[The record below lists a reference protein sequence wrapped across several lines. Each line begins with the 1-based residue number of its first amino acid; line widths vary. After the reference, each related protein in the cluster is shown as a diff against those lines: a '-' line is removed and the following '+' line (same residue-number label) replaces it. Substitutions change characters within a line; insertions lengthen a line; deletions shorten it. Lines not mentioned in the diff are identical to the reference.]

1 MKFIEKVSLVLF
13 SIIVLI
19 LSVILVL
26 IGFNFVEQSVFSILI
41 SKVMMS
47 TQGTYITIGIC
58 VVLIMLAIKCLFF
71 SDCTSLKREKS
82 EDGVL
87 LQNEDGKLL
96 ITRSTLQNLVNG
108 VLNGYTEI
116 EDAETNVIIDK
127 ENNVI
132 IDVALNVAEGT
143 VLKNLS
149 SKLQNEI
156 KERIKETTDL
166 EVNAVDIEIHNVEV
180 AQKIERKQNEDTEN
194 KENDEEEN
202 K

>member
-1 MKFIEKVSLVLF
+1 MTFFEKLSLGVF
-13 SIIVLI
+13 SIIVLV

-47 TQGTYITIGIC
+47 AQGTYIMIGIC

-71 SDCTSLKREKS
+71 SDSTALKRDKS

-96 ITRSTLQNLVNG
+96 ITRSTLENLVNG
-108 VLNGYTEI
+108 VLYEYSEI
-116 EDAETNVIIDK
+116 ENAETNVIIDK

-132 IDVALNVAEGT
+132 IDVTLNVAGGT

-149 SKLQNEI
+149 AKLQNEI
-156 KERIKETTDL
+156 KERIRETTDL

-180 AQKIERKQNEDTEN
+180 GEKLEKKQS
-194 KENDEEEN
+194 EEN
-202 K
+202 EEKE

>member
-1 MKFIEKVSLVLF
+1 MKFLEKLSLVIF
-13 SIIVLI
+13 SIIVLV

-47 TQGTYITIGIC
+47 AQGTYIMIGIC

-71 SDCTSLKREKS
+71 SDSTALKRDKS

-96 ITRSTLQNLVNG
+96 ITRSTLENLVNG
-108 VLNGYTEI
+108 VLYEYSEI
-116 EDAETNVIIDK
+116 ENAETNVIIDK

-132 IDVALNVAEGT
+132 IDVTLNVAGGT

-149 SKLQNEI
+149 AKLQNEI
-156 KERIKETTDL
+156 KERIRETTDL

-180 AQKIERKQNEDTEN
+180 GEKLEKKQSEENEN
-194 KENDEEEN
+194 KE
-202 K
+202 

>member
-1 MKFIEKVSLVLF
+1 MKFLEKLSLVIF
-13 SIIVLI
+13 SIIVLV

-47 TQGTYITIGIC
+47 AQGTYIMIGIC

-71 SDCTSLKREKS
+71 SDSTALKRDKS

-96 ITRSTLQNLVNG
+96 ITRSTLENLVNG
-108 VLNGYTEI
+108 VLYEYSEI
-116 EDAETNVIIDK
+116 ENAETNVIINK

-149 SKLQNEI
+149 AKLQNEI
-156 KERIKETTDL
+156 KERIRETTDL
-166 EVNAVDIEIHNVEV
+166 EVDAVDIEIHNVEV
-180 AQKIERKQNEDTEN
+180 GEKPEKKQSEENEN
-194 KENDEEEN
+194 KEDN
-202 K
+202 KE

>member
-1 MKFIEKVSLVLF
+1 MKFLEKLSLVIF
-13 SIIVLI
+13 SIIVLV

-47 TQGTYITIGIC
+47 AQGTYIMIGIC

-71 SDCTSLKREKS
+71 SDSTALKRDKS

-96 ITRSTLQNLVNG
+96 ITRSTLENLVNG
-108 VLNGYTEI
+108 VLYEYSEI
-116 EDAETNVIIDK
+116 ENAETNVIINK

-149 SKLQNEI
+149 AKLQNEI
-156 KERIKETTDL
+156 KERIRETTDL
-166 EVNAVDIEIHNVEV
+166 EVDAVDIEIHNVEV
-180 AQKIERKQNEDTEN
+180 GEKPEKKQSEENEN
-194 KENDEEEN
+194 KE
-202 K
+202 

>member
-1 MKFIEKVSLVLF
+1 MKFLEKLSLVIF
-13 SIIVLI
+13 SIIVLV

-47 TQGTYITIGIC
+47 AQGTYIMIGIC

-71 SDCTSLKREKS
+71 SDSTALKRDKS

-96 ITRSTLQNLVNG
+96 ITRSTLENLVNG
-108 VLNGYTEI
+108 VLYEYSEI
-116 EDAETNVIIDK
+116 ENAETNVIIDK

-132 IDVALNVAEGT
+132 IDVTLNVAGGT

-149 SKLQNEI
+149 AKLQNEI
-156 KERIKETTDL
+156 KERIRETTDL

-180 AQKIERKQNEDTEN
+180 GEKLEKKQS
-194 KENDEEEN
+194 EEN
-202 K
+202 EIKE

>member
-1 MKFIEKVSLVLF
+1 MKFLEKLSLVIF
-13 SIIVLI
+13 SIIVLV

-47 TQGTYITIGIC
+47 AQGTYIMIGIC

-71 SDCTSLKREKS
+71 SDSTALKRDKS

-96 ITRSTLQNLVNG
+96 ITRSTLENLVNG
-108 VLNGYTEI
+108 VLYEYSEI
-116 EDAETNVIIDK
+116 ENAETNVIIDK
-127 ENNVI
+127 ENNVV
-132 IDVALNVAEGT
+132 IDVTLNVAGGT

-149 SKLQNEI
+149 AKLQNEI
-156 KERIKETTDL
+156 KERIRETTDL

-180 AQKIERKQNEDTEN
+180 GEKLEKKQS
-194 KENDEEEN
+194 EEN
-202 K
+202 EEKE

>member
-1 MKFIEKVSLVLF
+1 MKFLEKLSLVIF
-13 SIIVLI
+13 SIIVLV

-47 TQGTYITIGIC
+47 AQGTYIMIGIC

-71 SDCTSLKREKS
+71 SDSTALKRDKS

-96 ITRSTLQNLVNG
+96 ITRSTLENLVNG
-108 VLNGYTEI
+108 VLYEYSEI
-116 EDAETNVIIDK
+116 ENAETNVIIDK

-149 SKLQNEI
+149 AKVQNEI
-156 KERIKETTDL
+156 KERIRETTDL
-166 EVNAVDIEIHNVEV
+166 EVDAVDIEIHNVEV
-180 AQKIERKQNEDTEN
+180 GEKLEKKQSEENEN
-194 KENDEEEN
+194 KE
-202 K
+202 

>member
-1 MKFIEKVSLVLF
+1 MKFLEKLSLVIF
-13 SIIVLI
+13 SIIVLV

-26 IGFNFVEQSVFSILI
+26 IGFNFVEQSVFSILV

-47 TQGTYITIGIC
+47 AQGTYIMIGIC

-71 SDCTSLKREKS
+71 SDSTALKRDKS

-87 LQNEDGKLL
+87 LRNEDGKLL
-96 ITRSTLQNLVNG
+96 ITRSTLENLVNG
-108 VLNGYTEI
+108 VLYEYSEI
-116 EDAETNVIIDK
+116 ENAETNVIIDK

-132 IDVALNVAEGT
+132 IDVTLNVAGGT

-149 SKLQNEI
+149 AKLQNEI
-156 KERIKETTDL
+156 KERIRETTDL

-180 AQKIERKQNEDTEN
+180 GEKLEKKQS
-194 KENDEEEN
+194 EEN
-202 K
+202 EEKE

>member
-1 MKFIEKVSLVLF
+1 MKFLEKLSLVIF
-13 SIIVLI
+13 SIIVLV

-47 TQGTYITIGIC
+47 AQGTYIMIGIC

-71 SDCTSLKREKS
+71 SDSTALKSDKS

-96 ITRSTLQNLVNG
+96 ITRSTLENLVNG
-108 VLNGYTEI
+108 VLYEYSEI
-116 EDAETNVIIDK
+116 ENAETNVIIDK

-132 IDVALNVAEGT
+132 IDVTLNVAGGT

-149 SKLQNEI
+149 AKLQNEI
-156 KERIKETTDL
+156 KERIRETTDL
-166 EVNAVDIEIHNVEV
+166 EVDAVDIEIHNVEV
-180 AQKIERKQNEDTEN
+180 GEKPEKKQSEENEN
-194 KENDEEEN
+194 KEDN
-202 K
+202 KE

>member
-1 MKFIEKVSLVLF
+1 MKFLEKLSLVIF
-13 SIIVLI
+13 SIIVLV

-47 TQGTYITIGIC
+47 AQGTYIMIGIC

-71 SDCTSLKREKS
+71 SDSTALKRDKS

-96 ITRSTLQNLVNG
+96 ITRSTLENLVNG
-108 VLNGYTEI
+108 VLYEYSEI
-116 EDAETNVIIDK
+116 ENAETNVIIDK

-132 IDVALNVAEGT
+132 IDVTLNVAGGT

-149 SKLQNEI
+149 AKLQNEI
-156 KERIKETTDL
+156 KERIRETTDL
-166 EVNAVDIEIHNVEV
+166 EVDAVDIEIHNVEV
-180 AQKIERKQNEDTEN
+180 GEKPEKKQSEENEDKENN
-194 KENDEEEN
+194 KE
-202 K
+202 

>member
-1 MKFIEKVSLVLF
+1 MKFLEKLSLVIF
-13 SIIVLI
+13 SIIVLV

-47 TQGTYITIGIC
+47 AQGTYIMIGIC

-71 SDCTSLKREKS
+71 SDSTALKRDKS

-96 ITRSTLQNLVNG
+96 ITRSTLENLVNG
-108 VLNGYTEI
+108 VLYEYSEI
-116 EDAETNVIIDK
+116 ENAETNVIINK

-149 SKLQNEI
+149 AKLQNEI
-156 KERIKETTDL
+156 KERIRETTDL

-180 AQKIERKQNEDTEN
+180 GEKLEKKQSEENEN
-194 KENDEEEN
+194 KE
-202 K
+202 

>member
-1 MKFIEKVSLVLF
+1 MKFLEKLSLVIF
-13 SIIVLI
+13 SIIVLV

-47 TQGTYITIGIC
+47 AQGTYIMIGIC
-58 VVLIMLAIKCLFF
+58 IVLIMLAIKCLFF
-71 SDCTSLKREKS
+71 SDSTAFKRDKS

-96 ITRSTLQNLVNG
+96 ITRSTLENLVNG
-108 VLNGYTEI
+108 VLYEYSEI
-116 EDAETNVIIDK
+116 ENAETNVIIDK

-149 SKLQNEI
+149 AKLQNEI
-156 KERIKETTDL
+156 KERIRETTDL
-166 EVNAVDIEIHNVEV
+166 EVDAVDIEIHNVEV
-180 AQKIERKQNEDTEN
+180 GKKPEKKQSKENEDKENN
-194 KENDEEEN
+194 KE
-202 K
+202 

>member
-1 MKFIEKVSLVLF
+1 MKFLEKLSLVIF
-13 SIIVLI
+13 SIIVLV

-26 IGFNFVEQSVFSILI
+26 IGFNFVEQSVFSILV

-47 TQGTYITIGIC
+47 AQGTYIMIGIC

-71 SDCTSLKREKS
+71 SDSTALKRDKS

-96 ITRSTLQNLVNG
+96 ITRSTLENLVNG
-108 VLNGYTEI
+108 VLYEYSEI
-116 EDAETNVIIDK
+116 ENAETNVIIDK

-149 SKLQNEI
+149 AKLQNEI
-156 KERIKETTDL
+156 KQRIRETTDL
-166 EVNAVDIEIHNVEV
+166 EVDAVDIEIHNVEV
-180 AQKIERKQNEDTEN
+180 GEKPEKKQSEENEN
-194 KENDEEEN
+194 KEDN
-202 K
+202 KE

>member
-1 MKFIEKVSLVLF
+1 MKFLEKLSLVIF
-13 SIIVLI
+13 SIIVLV

-47 TQGTYITIGIC
+47 AQGTYIMIGIC

-71 SDCTSLKREKS
+71 SDSTALKRDKS

-96 ITRSTLQNLVNG
+96 ITRSTLENLVNG
-108 VLNGYTEI
+108 VLYEYSEI
-116 EDAETNVIIDK
+116 ENAETNVIIDK

-132 IDVALNVAEGT
+132 IDVTLNVAGGT

-149 SKLQNEI
+149 AKLQNEI
-156 KERIKETTDL
+156 KERIRETTDL
-166 EVNAVDIEIHNVEV
+166 EVDAVDIEIHNVEV
-180 AQKIERKQNEDTEN
+180 GEKLEKKQS
-194 KENDEEEN
+194 EEN
-202 K
+202 EEKE

>member
-1 MKFIEKVSLVLF
+1 MKFLEKLSLVIF
-13 SIIVLI
+13 SIIVLV

-47 TQGTYITIGIC
+47 AQGTYIMIGIC
-58 VVLIMLAIKCLFF
+58 IVLIMLAIKCLFF
-71 SDCTSLKREKS
+71 SDSTAFKRDKS

-96 ITRSTLQNLVNG
+96 ITRSTLENLVNG
-108 VLNGYTEI
+108 VLYEYSEI
-116 EDAETNVIIDK
+116 ENAETNVIIDK

-149 SKLQNEI
+149 AKLQNEI
-156 KERIKETTDL
+156 KERIRETTDL
-166 EVNAVDIEIHNVEV
+166 EVDAVDIEIHNVEV
-180 AQKIERKQNEDTEN
+180 GEKPEKKQSKENEDKENN
-194 KENDEEEN
+194 KE
-202 K
+202 

>member
-1 MKFIEKVSLVLF
+1 MKFLEKLSLVIF
-13 SIIVLI
+13 SIIVLV

-47 TQGTYITIGIC
+47 AQGTYIMIGIC

-71 SDCTSLKREKS
+71 SDSTALKRDKS

-96 ITRSTLQNLVNG
+96 ITRSTLENLVNG
-108 VLNGYTEI
+108 VLYEYSEI
-116 EDAETNVIIDK
+116 ENAETNVIIDK

-132 IDVALNVAEGT
+132 IDVALNVAGGT

-149 SKLQNEI
+149 AKLQNEI
-156 KERIKETTDL
+156 KERIRETTDL

-180 AQKIERKQNEDTEN
+180 GEKLEKKQS
-194 KENDEEEN
+194 EEN
-202 K
+202 EEKE

>member
-1 MKFIEKVSLVLF
+1 MKFLEKLSLVIF
-13 SIIVLI
+13 SIIVLV

-47 TQGTYITIGIC
+47 AQGTYIMIGVC

-71 SDCTSLKREKS
+71 SDSTALKRDKS

-96 ITRSTLQNLVNG
+96 ITRSTLENLVNG
-108 VLNGYTEI
+108 VLYEYSEI
-116 EDAETNVIIDK
+116 ENAETNVIINK

-149 SKLQNEI
+149 AKLQNEI
-156 KERIKETTDL
+156 KERIRETTDL
-166 EVNAVDIEIHNVEV
+166 EVDAVDIEIHNVEV
-180 AQKIERKQNEDTEN
+180 GEKPEKKQNEENEN
-194 KENDEEEN
+194 KEDEQ
-202 K
+202 

>member
-1 MKFIEKVSLVLF
+1 MKFLEKLSLVIF
-13 SIIVLI
+13 SIIVLV

-47 TQGTYITIGIC
+47 VQGTYIMIGIC

-71 SDCTSLKREKS
+71 SDSTALKRDKS

-96 ITRSTLQNLVNG
+96 ITRSTLENLVNG
-108 VLNGYTEI
+108 VLYEYSEI
-116 EDAETNVIIDK
+116 ENAETNVIIDK

-149 SKLQNEI
+149 AKLQNEI
-156 KERIKETTDL
+156 KERIRETTDL

-180 AQKIERKQNEDTEN
+180 GEKLEKKQSEENEDKENN
-194 KENDEEEN
+194 KE
-202 K
+202 

>member
-1 MKFIEKVSLVLF
+1 MKFLEKVSLVLF

-41 SKVMMS
+41 SRVMMS
-47 TQGTYITIGIC
+47 AQGTYIMIGIC
-58 VVLIMLAIKCLFF
+58 VVLIMLAVKCLFF
-71 SDCTSLKREKS
+71 SDSTALKREKS

-96 ITRSTLQNLVNG
+96 ITRNTLVNLVNSI
-108 VLNGYTEI
+108 LNKYSEI
-116 EDAETNVIIDK
+116 EDAETNVKIDK
-127 ENNVI
+127 ENNVS
-132 IDVALNVAEGT
+132 IDVALDVTEGT

-156 KERIKETTDL
+156 KDCIRKATDL
-166 EVNAVDIEIHNVEV
+166 EINTVNIEIHNVEV
-180 AQKIERKQNEDTEN
+180 SLKAEN
-194 KENDEEEN
+194 KQDEDAN
-202 K
+202 N

>member
-1 MKFIEKVSLVLF
+1 MKFLEKLSLVIF
-13 SIIVLI
+13 SIIVLV

-47 TQGTYITIGIC
+47 AQGTYIMIGIC

-71 SDCTSLKREKS
+71 SDSTALKRDKS

-96 ITRSTLQNLVNG
+96 ITRSTLENLVNG
-108 VLNGYTEI
+108 VLYEYSEI
-116 EDAETNVIIDK
+116 ENAETNVIIDK

-132 IDVALNVAEGT
+132 IDVTLNVAGGT

-149 SKLQNEI
+149 AKLQNEI
-156 KERIKETTDL
+156 KERIRETTDL
-166 EVNAVDIEIHNVEV
+166 EVDAVDIEIHNVEV
-180 AQKIERKQNEDTEN
+180 GEKPEKKQS
-194 KENDEEEN
+194 EEN
-202 K
+202 EEKE

>member
-1 MKFIEKVSLVLF
+1 MKFLEKLSLVIF
-13 SIIVLI
+13 SIIVLV

-47 TQGTYITIGIC
+47 AQGTYIMIGIC

-71 SDCTSLKREKS
+71 SDSTALKRDKS

-96 ITRSTLQNLVNG
+96 ITRSTLENLVNG
-108 VLNGYTEI
+108 VLYEYSEI
-116 EDAETNVIIDK
+116 ENAETNVIIDK

-149 SKLQNEI
+149 AKLQNEI
-156 KERIKETTDL
+156 KERIRETTDL
-166 EVNAVDIEIHNVEV
+166 EVDAVDIEIHNVEV
-180 AQKIERKQNEDTEN
+180 GEKPEKKQSEENEN
-194 KENDEEEN
+194 KENN
-202 K
+202 KE

>member
-1 MKFIEKVSLVLF
+1 MKFLEKLSLVIF
-13 SIIVLI
+13 SIIVLV

-47 TQGTYITIGIC
+47 AQGTYIMIGIC

-71 SDCTSLKREKS
+71 SDSTALKRDKS

-96 ITRSTLQNLVNG
+96 ITRSTLENLVNG
-108 VLNGYTEI
+108 VLYEYSEI
-116 EDAETNVIIDK
+116 ENAETNVIINK

-149 SKLQNEI
+149 AKLQNEI
-156 KERIKETTDL
+156 KERIRETTDL
-166 EVNAVDIEIHNVEV
+166 EVDAVDIEIHNVEV
-180 AQKIERKQNEDTEN
+180 GEKPEKKQS
-194 KENDEEEN
+194 EEN
-202 K
+202 EEKE

>member
-1 MKFIEKVSLVLF
+1 MKFLEKLSLVIF
-13 SIIVLI
+13 SIIVLV

-47 TQGTYITIGIC
+47 VQGTYIMIGIC

-71 SDCTSLKREKS
+71 SDSTALKRDKS

-96 ITRSTLQNLVNG
+96 ITRSTLENLVNG
-108 VLNGYTEI
+108 VLYEYSEI
-116 EDAETNVIIDK
+116 ENAETNVIIDK

-132 IDVALNVAEGT
+132 IDVTLNVAGGT

-149 SKLQNEI
+149 AKLQNEI
-156 KERIKETTDL
+156 KERIRETTDL

-180 AQKIERKQNEDTEN
+180 GEKLEKKQSEENEDKENN
-194 KENDEEEN
+194 KE
-202 K
+202 

>member
-1 MKFIEKVSLVLF
+1 MKFLEKLSLVIF
-13 SIIVLI
+13 SIIVLV

-47 TQGTYITIGIC
+47 AQGTYIMIGIC

-71 SDCTSLKREKS
+71 SDSTALKRDKS

-96 ITRSTLQNLVNG
+96 ITRSTLENLVNG
-108 VLNGYTEI
+108 VLYEYSEI
-116 EDAETNVIIDK
+116 ENAETNVIINK

-149 SKLQNEI
+149 AKLQNEI
-156 KERIKETTDL
+156 KERIRETTDL
-166 EVNAVDIEIHNVEV
+166 EVDAVDIEIHNVEV
-180 AQKIERKQNEDTEN
+180 GEKPEKKQNEENEN
-194 KENDEEEN
+194 KEDEQ
-202 K
+202 

>member
-1 MKFIEKVSLVLF
+1 MKFLEKLSLVIF
-13 SIIVLI
+13 SIIVLV

-47 TQGTYITIGIC
+47 AQGTYIMIGIC

-71 SDCTSLKREKS
+71 SDSTALKRDKS

-96 ITRSTLQNLVNG
+96 ITRSTLENLVNG
-108 VLNGYTEI
+108 VLYEYSEI
-116 EDAETNVIIDK
+116 ENAETNVIIDK

-149 SKLQNEI
+149 AKLQNEI
-156 KERIKETTDL
+156 KERIRETTDL
-166 EVNAVDIEIHNVEV
+166 EVDAVDIEIHNVEV
-180 AQKIERKQNEDTEN
+180 GEKPEKKQSEENEN
-194 KENDEEEN
+194 KE
-202 K
+202 

>member
-1 MKFIEKVSLVLF
+1 MKFLEKLSLVIF
-13 SIIVLI
+13 SIIVLV

-47 TQGTYITIGIC
+47 VQGTYIMIGIC

-71 SDCTSLKREKS
+71 SDSTALKRDKS

-96 ITRSTLQNLVNG
+96 ITRSTLENLVNG
-108 VLNGYTEI
+108 VLYEYSEI
-116 EDAETNVIIDK
+116 ENAETNVIIDK

-132 IDVALNVAEGT
+132 IDVTLNVAGGT

-149 SKLQNEI
+149 AKLQNEI
-156 KERIKETTDL
+156 KERIRETTDL

-180 AQKIERKQNEDTEN
+180 GEKLEKKQSEENEN
-194 KENDEEEN
+194 KE
-202 K
+202 

>member
-1 MKFIEKVSLVLF
+1 MKFLEKLSLVIF
-13 SIIVLI
+13 SIIVLV

-41 SKVMMS
+41 AKVMMS
-47 TQGTYITIGIC
+47 AQGTYIMIGIC

-71 SDCTSLKREKS
+71 SDSTALKRDKS

-96 ITRSTLQNLVNG
+96 ITRSTLENLVNG
-108 VLNGYTEI
+108 VLYEYSEI
-116 EDAETNVIIDK
+116 ENAETNVIIDK

-132 IDVALNVAEGT
+132 IDVTLNVAGGT

-149 SKLQNEI
+149 AKLQNEI
-156 KERIKETTDL
+156 KERIRETTDL

-180 AQKIERKQNEDTEN
+180 GEKLEKKQSEENEN
-194 KENDEEEN
+194 KE
-202 K
+202 

>member
-1 MKFIEKVSLVLF
+1 MKFLEKLSLVIF
-13 SIIVLI
+13 SIIVLV

-47 TQGTYITIGIC
+47 AQGTYIMIGIC

-71 SDCTSLKREKS
+71 SDSTALKRDKS

-96 ITRSTLQNLVNG
+96 ITRSTLENLVNG
-108 VLNGYTEI
+108 VLYEYSEI
-116 EDAETNVIIDK
+116 ENAETNVIIDK

-132 IDVALNVAEGT
+132 IDVTLNVAGGT

-149 SKLQNEI
+149 AKLQNEI
-156 KERIKETTDL
+156 KERIRETTDL

-180 AQKIERKQNEDTEN
+180 GEKPEKKQS
-194 KENDEEEN
+194 EEN
-202 K
+202 EEKE

>member
-1 MKFIEKVSLVLF
+1 MRFLEKLSLVIF
-13 SIIVLI
+13 SIIVLV

-47 TQGTYITIGIC
+47 AQGTYIMIGIC
-58 VVLIMLAIKCLFF
+58 IVLIMLAIKCLFF
-71 SDCTSLKREKS
+71 SDSTAFKRDKS

-96 ITRSTLQNLVNG
+96 ITRSTLENLVNG
-108 VLNGYTEI
+108 VLYEYSEI
-116 EDAETNVIIDK
+116 ENAETNVIIDK

-149 SKLQNEI
+149 AKLQNEI
-156 KERIKETTDL
+156 KERIRETTDL
-166 EVNAVDIEIHNVEV
+166 EVDAVDIEIHNVEV
-180 AQKIERKQNEDTEN
+180 GEKPEKKQSKENEDKENN
-194 KENDEEEN
+194 KE
-202 K
+202 

>member
-1 MKFIEKVSLVLF
+1 MKFLEKLSLVIF
-13 SIIVLI
+13 SIIVLV

-47 TQGTYITIGIC
+47 AQGTYIMIGIC

-71 SDCTSLKREKS
+71 SDSTALKRDKS

-96 ITRSTLQNLVNG
+96 ITRSTLENLVIG
-108 VLNGYTEI
+108 VLYEYSEI
-116 EDAETNVIIDK
+116 ENAETNVIIDK

-132 IDVALNVAEGT
+132 IDVTLNVAGGT

-149 SKLQNEI
+149 AKLQNEI
-156 KERIKETTDL
+156 KERIRETTDL

-180 AQKIERKQNEDTEN
+180 GEKLEKKQS
-194 KENDEEEN
+194 EEN
-202 K
+202 EEKE

>member
-1 MKFIEKVSLVLF
+1 MKFLEKLSLVIF
-13 SIIVLI
+13 SIIVLV

-47 TQGTYITIGIC
+47 AQGTYIMIGIC

-71 SDCTSLKREKS
+71 SDSTALKRDKS

-96 ITRSTLQNLVNG
+96 ITRSTLENLVNG
-108 VLNGYTEI
+108 VLYEYSEI
-116 EDAETNVIIDK
+116 ENAETNVIIDK
-127 ENNVI
+127 ENNGI

-149 SKLQNEI
+149 AKLQNEI
-156 KERIKETTDL
+156 KERIRETTDL
-166 EVNAVDIEIHNVEV
+166 EVDAVDIEIHNVEV
-180 AQKIERKQNEDTEN
+180 GEKPEKKQSEENEN
-194 KENDEEEN
+194 KEDN
-202 K
+202 KE

>member
-1 MKFIEKVSLVLF
+1 MKFLEKLSLVIF
-13 SIIVLI
+13 SIIVLV

-47 TQGTYITIGIC
+47 AQGTYIMIGIC

-71 SDCTSLKREKS
+71 SDSTALKRDKS

-96 ITRSTLQNLVNG
+96 ITRSTLENLVNG
-108 VLNGYTEI
+108 VLYEYSEI
-116 EDAETNVIIDK
+116 ENAETNVIIDK

-132 IDVALNVAEGT
+132 IDVTLNVAGGT

-149 SKLQNEI
+149 AKLQNEI
-156 KERIKETTDL
+156 KERIRETTDL
-166 EVNAVDIEIHNVEV
+166 EVDAVDIEIHNVEV
-180 AQKIERKQNEDTEN
+180 GEKPEKKQSEENEN
-194 KENDEEEN
+194 KEDN
-202 K
+202 KE

>member
-1 MKFIEKVSLVLF
+1 MKFLEKLSLVIF
-13 SIIVLI
+13 SIIVLV

-47 TQGTYITIGIC
+47 VQGTYIMIGIC

-71 SDCTSLKREKS
+71 SDSTALKRDKS

-96 ITRSTLQNLVNG
+96 ITRSTLENLVNG
-108 VLNGYTEI
+108 VLYEYSEI
-116 EDAETNVIIDK
+116 ENAETNVIIDK

-149 SKLQNEI
+149 AKLQNEI
-156 KERIKETTDL
+156 KERIRETTDL
-166 EVNAVDIEIHNVEV
+166 EVDAVDIEIHNVEV
-180 AQKIERKQNEDTEN
+180 GEKPEKKQSKENEDKENN
-194 KENDEEEN
+194 KE
-202 K
+202 

>member
-1 MKFIEKVSLVLF
+1 MKFLEKLSLVIF
-13 SIIVLI
+13 SIIVLV

-47 TQGTYITIGIC
+47 AQGTYIMIGIC
-58 VVLIMLAIKCLFF
+58 IVLIMLAIKCLFF
-71 SDCTSLKREKS
+71 SDSTAFKRDKS

-96 ITRSTLQNLVNG
+96 ITRSTLENLVNG
-108 VLNGYTEI
+108 VLYEYSEI
-116 EDAETNVIIDK
+116 ENAETNVIIDK

-132 IDVALNVAEGT
+132 IDVTLNVAGGT

-149 SKLQNEI
+149 AKLQNEI
-156 KERIKETTDL
+156 KERIRETTDL

-180 AQKIERKQNEDTEN
+180 GEKLEKKQSEENEN
-194 KENDEEEN
+194 KE
-202 K
+202 

>member
-1 MKFIEKVSLVLF
+1 MKFLEKLSLVIF
-13 SIIVLI
+13 SIIVLV

-26 IGFNFVEQSVFSILI
+26 IGFNFVEQSVVSILI

-47 TQGTYITIGIC
+47 AQGTYIMIGIC

-71 SDCTSLKREKS
+71 SDSTALKRDKS

-96 ITRSTLQNLVNG
+96 ITRSTLENLVNG
-108 VLNGYTEI
+108 VLYEYSEI
-116 EDAETNVIIDK
+116 ENAETNVIIDK

-132 IDVALNVAEGT
+132 IDVTLNVAGGT

-149 SKLQNEI
+149 AKLQNEI
-156 KERIKETTDL
+156 KQRIRETTDL
-166 EVNAVDIEIHNVEV
+166 EVDAVDIEIHNVEV
-180 AQKIERKQNEDTEN
+180 GEKPEKKQSEENEN
-194 KENDEEEN
+194 KEDN
-202 K
+202 KE